1 MKRKLVS
8 FPLSFSYQPLFPI
21 LNPITYNRSPPSGDD
36 LCGISMSTRF
46 NTNLISIWHRRA
58 DASSSKE
65 GILRVVKETI
75 APDLKEVLV
84 DGSYYYK
91 RHSEHAGFSELVARA
106 RETEPAKTVM
116 VDESEGRKGSDDGR
130 IFEAEVD
137 KAEGERALL
146 KDEEVA

>member
-1 MKRKLVS
+1 M
-8 FPLSFSYQPLFPI
+8 
-21 LNPITYNRSPPSGDD
+21 
-36 LCGISMSTRF
+36 
-46 NTNLISIWHRRA
+46 
-58 DASSSKE
+58 
-65 GILRVVKETI
+65 
-75 APDLKEVLV
+75 
-84 DGSYYYK
+84 
-91 RHSEHAGFSELVARA
+91 VARA